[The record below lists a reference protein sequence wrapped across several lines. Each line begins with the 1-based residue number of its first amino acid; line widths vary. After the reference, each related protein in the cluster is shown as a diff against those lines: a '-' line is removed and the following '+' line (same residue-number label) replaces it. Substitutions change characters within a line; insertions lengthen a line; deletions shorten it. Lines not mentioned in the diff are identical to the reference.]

1 MVKKSK
7 KSKSKRVTL
16 RQKHKV
22 LRKVKEH
29 HRKKRKEAKK
39 EGKAGQRK
47 KVEKD
52 PGIPNEW
59 PFKEQELK
67 ALEARRAQALQELE
81 LKKEARKERA
91 RKRKLGLLEDEDI
104 AKLASAASAQDSE
117 FAEKDATKENAPSEM
132 AKSHDHSE
140 RSFYKELVKVI
151 EASDVILE
159 VLDARDPLGTRC
171 IDMERMVRKAD
182 PSKRIVLL
190 LNKIDLVPKEAVEK
204 WLTYL
209 REEMPTVAFKCN
221 TQEQRTKLGWK
232 SSKLD
237 KASNIPQSSDCLG
250 AENLI
255 KLLKNYS
262 RSHELKLAIT
272 VGIVGLPNVGKSSL
286 INSLKRSR
294 VVNVGSTP
302 GVTRSMQE
310 VQLDKKVK
318 LLDCPGVVMLK
329 SSNSGVSVALRNCK
343 RVEKMEDP
351 ISPVKEI
358 LTICPHDKLLA
369 LYKVPSFSSV
379 DEFLQK
385 VATLRGKLKKG
396 GIVDV
401 EAAARIV
408 LHDWNEG
415 KIPYY
420 TLPPKRDAGEDSDAV
435 IISEGGK
442 EFNIDE
448 IYKAESSYISG
459 LKSIEDF
466 HHIEIP
472 PNAPP
477 GIDEEML
484 EGGEKP
490 SKPVQDGEKPSKPVE
505 ESREESMSDVNERE
519 GSKAASASTQH
530 DKLYTAEGIL
540 DPRKRKAEKKRRK
553 ANKFSVLSDMD
564 ADYDFKVDY
573 QMEDAAI
580 DREDDESNEA
590 PGNDKDGGDEAKDN
604 DPMTGVDDA

>member
-1 MVKKSK
+1 MVKRSK

-91 RKRKLGLLEDEDI
+91 RKRKLGLLEDEEI
-104 AKLASAASAQDSE
+104 ANLASAASAQGSE
-117 FAEKDATKENAPSEM
+117 FAAKDAAKDKAPLTV
-132 AKSHDHSE
+132 AKSNDHSE

-171 IDMERMVRKAD
+171 IDMEKMVRKAD

-237 KASNIPQSSDCLG
+237 KTNIIPQSSDCLG

-255 KLLKNYS
+255 RLLKNYS

-351 ISPVKEI
+351 VTPVKEI
-358 LTICPHDKLLA
+358 LGICPHEKLLSM
-369 LYKVPSFSSV
+369 YKVPSFSSV
-379 DEFLQK
+379 DDFLQK
-385 VATLRGKLKKG
+385 VSTVRGKLKKG
-396 GIVDV
+396 GVVDV

-415 KIPYY
+415 KIPYF
-420 TLPPKRDAGEDSDAV
+420 TLPPKRDAVEDSDVV
-435 IISEGGK
+435 IISEDGK

-448 IYKAESSYISG
+448 IYKAESSYIGG
-459 LKSIEDF
+459 LKSIEEF

-477 GIDEEML
+477 AIDEEML
-484 EGGEKP
+484 EQDGSKP
-490 SKPVQDGEKPSKPVE
+490 SEPAQENREEQMSDANDPQGSKP
-505 ESREESMSDVNERE
+505 
-519 GSKAASASTQH
+519 ATASTQN

-553 ANKFSVLSDMD
+553 ANRFSVLNDMD

-573 QMEDAAI
+573 QMEDAA
-580 DREDDESNEA
+580 DGEDEDA
-590 PGNDKDGGDEAKDN
+590 GDEAKEDN
-604 DPMTGVDDA
+604 EPMTGVDDS